1 MKKILVVG
9 SINMDL
15 VTVTEK
21 TPKIGETILGR
32 SFAQIPGG
40 KGANQAVAMAR
51 LGADVAMI
59 GRVGT
64 DSFGDVLIEGMKN
77 DGLKVEGIEKVEGVS
92 TGIASIVV
100 DDSAHNSII
109 VVPGANFEIVEADI
123 DRHRKLY
130 EEADIVVHQ
139 LETPLNVV
147 EYSLKLA
154 KSLGKTTIL
163 NPAPAK
169 ELSDEIIATVDYLI
183 PNETELE
190 LLSGMEVKTTDDVL
204 AAAKVLMGKGVKK
217 LVVTLGSKGSMYIDK
232 DETREVNAYKVDAVD
247 TTAAG
252 DSFIGGL
259 TTALAKGAAFTEAME
274 FATKVGAITV
284 TRRGAQTSLPTL
296 KEIEEFGGKR

>member
-15 VTVTEK
+15 VTVVSK
-21 TPKIGETILGR
+21 TPKIGETILGK
-32 SFAQIPGG
+32 SFDQIAGG

-51 LGADVAMI
+51 LGADVSMI
-59 GRVGT
+59 GRVGS
-64 DSFGDVLIEGMKN
+64 DSFGEVLTKGMKK
-77 DGLKVEGIEKVEGVS
+77 DGLGVEGIEKIEGVS

-100 DDSAHNSII
+100 DDDAHNSII
-109 VVPGANFEIVEADI
+109 VVPGANFEINESDI
-123 DRHRKLY
+123 DRHKNLY
-130 EEADIVVHQ
+130 EKADIVVHQ

-147 EYSLKLA
+147 EYSLKMA
-154 KSLGKTTIL
+154 KSMGKITIL

-169 ELSDEIIATVDYLI
+169 ELSDEIIENVDYLI

-190 LLSGMEVKTTDDVL
+190 LLSGMEIKGEEDVV
-204 AAAKVLMGKGVKK
+204 AASRILMEKGVKK
-217 LVVTLGSKGSMYIDK
+217 LVVTLGSEGSMYIDENVTK
-232 DETREVNAYKVDAVD
+232 KVKAYTVEAVD

-259 TTALAKGAAFTEAME
+259 TVAISRGETFAEAME

-284 TRRGAQTSLPTL
+284 TRRGAQTSLPTM
-296 KEIEEFGGKR
+296 EELENFRGNR

>member
-15 VTVTEK
+15 VTMTER
-21 TPKIGETILGR
+21 TPKIGETIIGR

-51 LGADVAMI
+51 LGAHVKMV
-59 GRVGT
+59 GRVGD
-64 DSFGDVLIEGMKN
+64 DSFGEVLIEGMKK
-77 DGLKVEGIEKVEGVS
+77 DGLGVEGIERVEGVS

-109 VVPGANFEIVEADI
+109 VVPGANFEIDREDI
-123 DRHRKLY
+123 DRHRELY

-139 LETPLNVV
+139 LETPVEVV
-147 EYSLKLA
+147 EHSLKTA

-163 NPAPAK
+163 NPAPAR
-169 ELSDEIIATVDYLI
+169 ELSDEIIKNIDLLI

-190 LLSGMEVKTTDDVL
+190 LLSGMKAETDEEVL
-204 AAAKVLMGKGVKK
+204 AAARHLMDKGVEK
-217 LVVTLGSKGSMYIDK
+217 LVVTLGSRGAMYVD
-232 DETREVNAYKVDAVD
+232 RENHRVVKAYKVEAVD

-259 TTALAKGAAFTEAME
+259 TTAMAEGIDILEAME
-274 FATKVGAITV
+274 FAAKVGAITV
-284 TRRGAQTSLPTL
+284 TRQGAQTSLPTR

>member
-21 TPKIGETILGR
+21 TPKIGETVLGR
-32 SFAQIPGG
+32 TFSQIPGG

-51 LGADVAMI
+51 LGANVAMI
-59 GRVGT
+59 GRVGE
-64 DSFGDVLIEGMKN
+64 DSFGDTLISGMKK
-77 DGLKVEGIEKVEGVS
+77 DGLNTIGIEKVSGC

-109 VVPGANFEIVEADI
+109 VVPGANFEITTRDI
-123 DRHRKLY
+123 ERHKKMY
-130 EEADIVVHQ
+130 EETDIVVHQ
-139 LETPLNVV
+139 LETPMDVV
-147 EYSLKLA
+147 EYSLKLS

-169 ELSDEIIATVDYLI
+169 DLSDEIIANIDYLI

-190 LLSGMEVKTTDDVL
+190 LLSGITIETEEDVVTG
-204 AAAKVLMGKGVKK
+204 AKLLMDKGVKT
-217 LVVTLGSKGSMYIDK
+217 LVVTLGSKGAMYIDEK
-232 DETREVNAYKVDAVD
+232 EVYKIMAHKVEALD

-259 TTALAKGAAFTEAME
+259 VTALAKGSTFKDAME
-274 FATKVGAITV
+274 FASKVGAITV

-296 KEIEEFGGKR
+296 EEVENFGGKRS

>member
-15 VTVTEK
+15 VTYTSK
-21 TPKIGETILGR
+21 TPKIGETVLGKTF
-32 SFAQIPGG
+32 SQIPGG

-51 LGADVAMI
+51 LGADVSMI
-59 GRVGT
+59 GRVGK
-64 DSFGDVLIEGMKN
+64 DSFGEVLIEGMKR
-77 DGLKVEGIEKVEGVS
+77 DGLKTDGIEEVEGVS

-109 VVPGANFEIVEADI
+109 VVPGANFEIDESDLA
-123 DRHRKLY
+123 RHRRMY
-130 EEADIVVHQ
+130 EESDIVVHQ

-147 EYSLKLA
+147 EASLKLA
-154 KSLGKTTIL
+154 KDLGKTTIL

-169 ELSDEIIATVDYLI
+169 ELSDEMIANVDYLI

-190 LLSGMEVKTTDDVL
+190 LLSGMEVRDEEDVL
-204 AAAKVLMGKGVKK
+204 KAAKVLMDKGVEK
-217 LVVTLGSKGSMYIDK
+217 LVVTLGSKGAMYIDGN
-232 DETREVNAYKVDAVD
+232 ETKKVNAYKVDAVD

-259 TTALAKGAAFTEAME
+259 ATALANGKNFEEAME
-274 FATKVGAITV
+274 FAARVGAITV

-296 KEIEEFGGKR
+296 EEVENFGGRR

>member
-64 DSFGDVLIEGMKN
+64 DSFGDTLIEGMKN

-109 VVPGANFEIVEADI
+109 VVPGANFEIDEADI

-154 KSLGKTTIL
+154 KSMGKTTIL

-169 ELSDEIIATVDYLI
+169 ELSDEIIASIDYLI

-190 LLSGMEVKTTDDVL
+190 LLSGMEVKTTDDVM
-204 AAAKVLMGKGVKK
+204 AAAKVLMDKGVKK
-217 LVVTLGSKGSMYIDK
+217 LVVTLGSKGSIYIDEN
-232 DETREVNAYKVDAVD
+232 ETKEVNAYKVDAVD

-259 TTALAKGAAFTEAME
+259 TTALAKGATFTEAME

-296 KEIEEFGGKR
+296 EEIEDFGGKR